1 MATNLLCG
9 LGWGA
14 APLWA
19 SVSPFRMNGLGIP
32 RDGPTKGRGEARG
45 GVGLASR
52 GRANQERQG
61 AEPPPPFQVV
71 QNKGVIG

>member
-1 MATNLLCG
+1 M
-9 LGWGA
+9 
-14 APLWA
+14 
-19 SVSPFRMNGLGIP
+19 V
-32 RDGPTKGRGEARG
+32 
-45 GVGLASR
+45 SR